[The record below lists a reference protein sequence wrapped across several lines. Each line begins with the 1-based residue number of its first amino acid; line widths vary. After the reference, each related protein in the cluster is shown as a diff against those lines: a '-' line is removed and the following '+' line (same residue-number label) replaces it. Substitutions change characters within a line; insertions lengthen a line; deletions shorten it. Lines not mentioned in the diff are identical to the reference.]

1 LVDAAHERA
10 GGGSN
15 PNRQLVEK
23 LSTNGVEVWVCGQS
37 VICGG
42 HALSDVLPG
51 VKVRP
56 LGDGLQ
62 HESAAGRLGDP
73 GRLLTAARESFA

>member
-1 LVDAAHERA
+1 MVDAAHERA